1 MKKAL
6 ILLLLSASA
15 VLAEEKLAFVFE
27 LVRHGARAPI
37 DKTYFKDFLVPPGHL
52 TAQGMR

>member
-6 ILLLLSASA
+6 LLLLLSASA